1 MKGDAIMKT
10 KIIFLFSLLFPM
22 VSCGKTTGLKR
33 GDDYRTMWNY
43 FEKENIDPVECKDY
57 VLYKENGRSHAIR
70 RSDDYRTIEEIRSY
84 PLVTLTKTTFDIY
97 VSGMTVFEIVE
108 HFGIPDSAKSSS
120 GSFFYSIDGKS
131 AGSIHFI
138 HDDTHIY
145 HAI

>member
-108 HFGIPDSAKSSS
+108 HFGIPDSVSLSTPF
-120 GSFFYSIDGKS
+120 FFYRLYGNIDFQIMLFS
-131 AGSIHFI
+131 
-138 HDDTHIY
+138 DNLHIY
-145 HAI
+145 YAM